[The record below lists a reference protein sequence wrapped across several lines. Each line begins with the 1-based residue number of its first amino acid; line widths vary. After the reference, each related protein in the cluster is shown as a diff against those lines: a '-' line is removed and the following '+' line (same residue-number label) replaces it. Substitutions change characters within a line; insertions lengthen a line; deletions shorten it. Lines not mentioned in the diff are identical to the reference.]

1 MDMSHHYWRYELLA
15 IFFAQ
20 KKKVGT
26 LHETIPGNQ
35 NFVVDPCQ
43 RNPGMRKY
51 KFLLGIWTLAT
62 HFGS

>member
-15 IFFAQ
+15 IFCS

-43 RNPGMRKY
+43 HNPGMRKC
-51 KFLLGIWTLAT
+51 KFL
-62 HFGS
+62 